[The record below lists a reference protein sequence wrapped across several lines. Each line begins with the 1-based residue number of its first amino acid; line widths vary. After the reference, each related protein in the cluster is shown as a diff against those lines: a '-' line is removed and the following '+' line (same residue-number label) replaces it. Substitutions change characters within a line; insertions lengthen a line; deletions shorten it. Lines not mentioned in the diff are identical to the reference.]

1 MTRSGYFPPA
11 LILRVNAKLRDSSY
25 RSSPVPP
32 ILLPYVRTIRA
43 MTEHD
48 INRSFE
54 QAQAMVDEDTSRGGN

>member
-11 LILRVNAKLRDSSY
+11 QILRVNAKLRDAAY
-25 RSSPVPP
+25 RSSPVPA

-54 QAQAMVDEDTSRGGN
+54 LALVMLAEESHGTTE